1 MCLCVIRSGDGTAR
15 LWPFNDS
22 GVGTPVVLQHQFKD
36 IENHKNATKDV
47 TSLEWNVSQQK
58 LQLLPKTPTLAELHV
73 YGGYFFLLGA
83 LLSPDYINLVITILI
98 INHYM

>member
-47 TSLEWNVSQQK
+47 TSLEWNVSEQK
-58 LQLLPKTPTLAELHV
+58 LQLLPKTPTLAELYV
-73 YGGYFFLLGA
+73 VFFFNCH

-98 INHYM
+98 VNHYM

>member
-47 TSLEWNVSQQK
+47 TSLEWNVSEQK
-58 LQLLPKTPTLAELHV
+58 LQRLPKTLTLPEL
-73 YGGYFFLLGA
+73 YGGYFFKIVAYFPL
-83 LLSPDYINLVITILI
+83 TISTD
-98 INHYM
+98 

>member
-1 MCLCVIRSGDGTAR
+1 M
-15 LWPFNDS
+15 
-22 GVGTPVVLQHQFKD
+22 LQHQFKD
-36 IENHKNATKDV
+36 IENHKSATKDV
-47 TSLEWNVSQQK
+47 TSLEWNVSEQK

-73 YGGYFFLLGA
+73 YGGYFSLLGA

>member
-22 GVGTPVVLQHQFKD
+22 GVGTPIVLQHQFKD

-47 TSLEWNVSQQK
+47 TSLEWNVSEQK
-58 LQLLPKTPTLAELHV
+58 LQLLPRPQHWQNYMYMAGIFFYLAP
-73 YGGYFFLLGA
+73 YFPL
-83 LLSPDYINLVITILI
+83 TIST
-98 INHYM
+98 